1 MPVVRNQQHERAD
14 TRQSN
19 IGERVSTKDWL
30 IRVIPLLLVLN
41 FIFGWHEWSD
51 HTYLIVIFCGLVI
64 AVLEGDRLVGR
75 IEDGQRQN
83 KRLLERVQE
92 EQQQNTML
100 LERIEDRQKRIETEQ
115 QKLRRQLVRASI
127 LIERVVAT
135 MPTVSDKEVNDDSE
149 DL

>member
-1 MPVVRNQQHERAD
+1 
-14 TRQSN
+14 
-19 IGERVSTKDWL
+19 
-30 IRVIPLLLVLN
+30 
-41 FIFGWHEWSD
+41 
-51 HTYLIVIFCGLVI
+51 VIFCGLVI